1 MSKQIKKKGVT
12 NYDEQTNKSDTK
24 NERDRYID
32 FFEDFCVVIFVLRK
46 YAPSEE
52 TALNRTE
59 IINHIFDMRKQY
71 DYDDALKR
79 KYYRHFK
86 DLFLNWPLDDS
97 DKAISQDLGVI
108 YYQLGGCIR
117 TVKDGRELKF
127 YFESFID
134 KRDIELFNFY
144 IDGEK
149 NKKPSD
155 LNGFRDIRNNE
166 NDLEHLKTIQKFLM
180 PEKRWEKMDQDVE
193 FDSRIASDL
202 LKYARNLNSEKKKI
216 IKNGMFSNYYELLGV
231 IDREVDIFTEEKEE
245 YSIKPTTF
253 RWDKNEL
260 LILGKKIDDPYGRQI
275 SIRVK
280 NIVKITKHV
289 PKQSN

>member
-1 MSKQIKKKGVT
+1 MSKQNKKKGVT
-12 NYDEQTNKSDTK
+12 NYDEQTNKTDTK
-24 NERDRYID
+24 NKRDRYID
-32 FFEDFCVVIFVLRK
+32 FFEDFCAVIFVLRK

-59 IINHIFDMRKQY
+59 IISHIIDMRKQY

-79 KYYRHFK
+79 KYYRHLK
-86 DLFLNWPLDDS
+86 DLFLNWPIDDS
-97 DKAISQDLGVI
+97 DKAISQDLEVI

-117 TVKDGRELKF
+117 TVKDRRELKF

-134 KRDIELFNFY
+134 KRDIDLFNFF

-155 LNGFRDIRNNE
+155 LTGFRDIRNNE

-180 PEKRWEKMDQDVE
+180 REKRWIKKDHDVE
-193 FDSRIASDL
+193 FDSRMASDL
-202 LKYARNLNSEKKKI
+202 LYYARNINSEKKKT
-216 IKNGMFSNYYELLGV
+216 IKNGMFGTYYELLGFM
-231 IDREVDIFTEEKEE
+231 DKEVDIFTEEKG

-253 RWDKNEL
+253 RWEKNEL
-260 LILGKKIDDPYGRQI
+260 LILGKDIYEPYGGKI
-275 SIRVK
+275 AIRVK
-280 NIVKITKHV
+280 NIVKIRKHV
-289 PKQSN
+289 PE